1 MFHQQAFQNF
11 SVWPKSI
18 MYVMFVHLKTFY
30 SGAGIICNS
39 LCELNTIFNRND
51 LTFQEEEEAKSDVC
65 FDECISDGDGSHCEN
80 CTMARKAKN
89 LVESTIRP
97 FRDVLY
103 LYICVFVLVYLYW
116 CICIS
121 VFVSASLCICTM
133 ASWLISQQRNLVET
147 TMRPLREATK
157 ESASPQPTIC
167 THYCSYSTHLISNG
181 QEEICGGKEISLTCR
196 CPPCNRRFYELH
208 YY

>member
-1 MFHQQAFQNF
+1 M
-11 SVWPKSI
+11 
-18 MYVMFVHLKTFY
+18 
-30 SGAGIICNS
+30 
-39 LCELNTIFNRND
+39 NTIFNRDD
-51 LTFQEEEEAKSDVC
+51 LTFQEEENGGKKWRLFWRMYLWWGWKSLW
-65 FDECISDGDGSHCEN
+65 EMYNGKQS
-80 CTMARKAKN
+80 KK
-89 LVESTIRP
+89 LV
-97 FRDVLY
+97 LN

-133 ASWLISQQRNLVET
+133 ASWLISEQRNLVET

-181 QEEICGGKEISLTCR
+181 QEEICEEKEISLTCR

>member
-1 MFHQQAFQNF
+1 M
-11 SVWPKSI
+11 
-18 MYVMFVHLKTFY
+18 
-30 SGAGIICNS
+30 GILSNS
-39 LCELNTIFNRND
+39 LCELNTIFNRDD

-133 ASWLISQQRNLVET
+133 ASWLISEQRNLVET

-196 CPPCNRRFYELH
+196 CPLSQ
-208 YY
+208 